1 MHLEKTCH
9 KLKNTSHQHQNFS
22 FDRFLLY
29 NFRTL
34 SRDPPGYI
42 SCSPEVAIKVPN
54 ADRPCCLSWGCPEL
68 PEQFKIRDVQTEPE
82 NSTTIVLKVQ
92 VDPPDVLEGK
102 SGYFKVYF
110 TSGFQGHP
118 DPNEWPHQVIH
129 PDHGLFKS
137 NDNGE
142 TRVVLTNLLPS
153 QQYFLRVD
161 LHLQDVRDERVIMS
175 NLISAITLA
184 PDTPGKC
191 K

>member
-1 MHLEKTCH
+1 MFF
-9 KLKNTSHQHQNFS
+9 NDFFS
-22 FDRFLLY
+22 LFF
-29 NFRTL
+29 FRTL